1 MFNDLLYRQYGLHIH
16 HAQHALT
23 GAGSDTWLL
32 TCTEG
37 DYVLKFPVSG
47 AIDHPE
53 AEPKLCAFL
62 RRHDI
67 PACAFL
73 KNHTGGYLSLDSD
86 GRMFTVQQ
94 RFPGHTP
101 DWNSASEALLL
112 ESAELL
118 GKIHAV
124 LQAYPTLPEGI
135 GAGFFARMTPQ
146 RALESYRRSVA
157 AALRL
162 GDTESAAD
170 LNWRIGLIA
179 RFPTWQFDLNRL
191 TCRNTHGDYFISQ
204 FLCKDGHLT
213 AVIDWTSACVHP
225 VIWEVMRSF
234 AYAAPCCADGSID
247 RSLLGRY
254 VHAYCRYGTLSDYD
268 LENLDRLYFY
278 QIAVCDYY
286 GQYYA
291 STAANRHI
299 YLQQAKHAIRL
310 LQSAF

>member
-37 DYVLKFPVSG
+37 DYVLKFPASG

-118 GKIHAV
+118 GRIHAV

-170 LNWRIGLIA
+170 LTWRIGLMA
-179 RFPTWQFDLNRL
+179 RFPAQQFDLNRL

-204 FLCKDGHLT
+204 FLLLSLPMKKPP
-213 AVIDWTSACVHP
+213 CV
-225 VIWEVMRSF
+225 
-234 AYAAPCCADGSID
+234 SI
-247 RSLLGRY
+247 GR
-254 VHAYCRYGTLSDYD
+254 
-268 LENLDRLYFY
+268 
-278 QIAVCDYY
+278 
-286 GQYYA
+286 
-291 STAANRHI
+291 
-299 YLQQAKHAIRL
+299 
-310 LQSAF
+310 